1 MSTRVQLGTPSEKIG
16 TGEKARPVRLH
27 YLDWIRLLAILG
39 VFIYHAS
46 RPFIMQE
53 WLIQNDT
60 QSTLITLIFLIFLGS
75 WGMPLF
81 FFVAGTGSL
90 FALRKR
96 SGRQYAHERFK
107 RLLIPF
113 VVGCILLSP
122 FQFYLEW
129 LHKGWYD
136 GPFLPF
142 IPLLIEDRIERISQ
156 GISPSLFEAL
166 GSHLWFLGFLLTF
179 SLLALPLFL
188 WLKRP
193 SGNRLLGWLGKLGD
207 IRGGLVLFVVPVVLS
222 RVLLQGAYPGYTDW
236 ADFTYLFV
244 FFVLG
249 YLLYADKRFIT
260 AIRRDGKLAFGAGL
274 AVTLIMVG
282 ALAIG
287 LGRKWI
293 QTPGSFGFYLAW
305 TLASVNG
312 WCWTIAALAAGM
324 RLLQHHDR
332 WLGYGQ
338 EAILPF
344 YMFHQPVIVI
354 IAFYV
359 VAWPEG
365 ILVKWPVILLA
376 SFVITLGLYQ
386 LVIRR
391 IGPARA
397 LFGMKT
403 AGRPAGQV

>member
-1 MSTRVQLGTPSEKIG
+1 MTTSVQLPTSGEETRESE
-16 TGEKARPVRLH
+16 EARPARLY

-60 QSTLITLIFLIFLGS
+60 QSIAITLVFLVFLGS
-75 WGMPLF
+75 WGLPLF
-81 FFVAGTGSL
+81 FFVSGTGSL

-96 SGRQYAHERFK
+96 TGRQYAQERVK

-113 VVGCILLSP
+113 VVASVLLST

-142 IPLLIEDRIERISQ
+142 IPLLIEDRLERISH

-166 GSHLWFLGFLLTF
+166 GSHLWFLGFLFTF

-193 SGNRLLGWLGKLGD
+193 SGDRLLGWLGRLGD
-207 IRGGLVLFVVPVVLS
+207 VRGGLMLFVVPVILS
-222 RVLLQGAYPGYTDW
+222 RVLLQGSYPGYTDW
-236 ADFTYLFV
+236 ADFTYMFV

-249 YLLYADKRFIT
+249 YVLYADKRFIT

-274 AVTLIMVG
+274 AVTVIMVG
-282 ALAIG
+282 ALTFGA
-287 LGRKWI
+287 GREWI
-293 QTPGSFGFYLAW
+293 ETPGSIGFYLAW
-305 TLASVNG
+305 TLASVNA
-312 WCWTIAALAAGM
+312 WCWTIAALSAGM
-324 RLLQHHDR
+324 RFLQVRNR
-332 WLGYGQ
+332 WLDYGQ

-344 YMFHQPVIVI
+344 YVFHQPVIVI
-354 IAFYV
+354 IALYV
-359 VAWPEG
+359 VEWPVG
-365 ILVKWPVILLA
+365 ILVKWPVIVLA
-376 SFVITLGLYQ
+376 SFVTTLGLYHF
-386 LVIRR
+386 VIRR
-391 IGPARA
+391 IRPARA
-397 LFGMKT
+397 LFGMKS
-403 AGRPAGQV
+403 AG